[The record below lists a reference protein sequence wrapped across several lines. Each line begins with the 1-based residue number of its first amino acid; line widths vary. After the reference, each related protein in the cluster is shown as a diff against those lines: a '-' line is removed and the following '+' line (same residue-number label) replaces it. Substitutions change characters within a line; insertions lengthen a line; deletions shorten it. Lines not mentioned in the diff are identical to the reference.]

1 MEDNNRIIE
10 VAVGS
15 VSNRGIVIPVED
27 LNKYIKPET
36 ELYRS
41 LFLLDDSAIE
51 HFRDKGTIRS
61 YRGSYALDKLT
72 FDIDKKKDTGDHL
85 LSRLGYFIDD
95 LTSRDVPDE
104 HIRIWFSGTG
114 FHVEM
119 PDYFGFEPSPDLP
132 ATVKATLHKE
142 FKDIDN
148 VYDKGRLMRVGY
160 SYNMKSKRYK
170 IPLTIEEISEFK
182 YEDIME
188 KAASQWFRE
197 IHQPWP
203 QNNPNVYW
211 NNKIIVPK
219 KPEKEVEREQVA
231 SGKYNGNVTC
241 VQKMYTANKSGR
253 RHNLLLR
260 MVSAYKRMGMNR
272 NACLALS
279 KASVPSLEQHEL
291 LRIVD
296 DVFDKNYRYSCN
308 DPFMVEF
315 CDPLCKYYKHRD
327 YGLEVFSSNELV
339 EKYMDFIQ
347 TDFTE
352 SSFNLK
358 ELYDLKTDYIFY
370 PGELGVLIGD
380 TKLGKTAFIQN
391 IVASLKGF
399 SCLYLSLEVHD
410 TLIFRRFLQIANG
423 LTKYE
428 IDKLFMDK
436 EIDKINELQKSI
448 DHINIMTVSPEIDSM
463 SDVITEVN
471 PKIVVVDTIDAIRV
485 NFNNDSFLKTEKI
498 VNGLKQIAQN
508 NNVIIIGVSHIS
520 KGASYGDTLDVH
532 SAKGNSAIEQKA
544 DKIIG
549 IMGDRDMSYK
559 RIIKSL
565 ASRDETGF
573 NLACKFNFNNF
584 QFEVMK

>member
-1 MEDNNRIIE
+1 MENNNRIIE
-10 VAVGS
+10 IAVGS
-15 VSNRGIVIPVED
+15 VSNRGIVIPVEE
-27 LNKYIKPET
+27 LAKYVKPVT

-61 YRGSYALDKLT
+61 YRGTYALDKLT

-114 FHVEM
+114 FHVET
-119 PDYFGFEPSPDLP
+119 PDYFGFEPSQDLP
-132 ATVKATLHKE
+132 AIVKTTIHKE
-142 FKDIDN
+142 FKDVDN
-148 VYDKGRLMRVGY
+148 IYDKGRLMRVGY
-160 SYNMKSKRYK
+160 SYNIKSKLYK
-170 IPLTIEEISEFK
+170 IPFTIQEISEYK
-182 YEDIME
+182 YEDIMD
-188 KAASQWFRE
+188 KAKEQWFRN
-197 IHQPWP
+197 INKPWSDSVNLISWK
-203 QNNPNVYW
+203 QGIV
-211 NNKIIVPK
+211 VPK
-219 KPEKEVEREQVA
+219 TPEKEVEREQVA
-231 SGKYNGNVTC
+231 NGKYNGNVTC

-260 MVSAYKRMGMNR
+260 MVSAYKRMGINR
-272 NACLALS
+272 NGCLALS
-279 KASVPSLEQHEL
+279 QAAVPSLEQHEL

-339 EKYMDFIQ
+339 DKYMDFIQ
-347 TDFTE
+347 TDFSE

-358 ELYDLKTDYIFY
+358 PLYDLTNDYIFY
-370 PGELGVLIGD
+370 PGELAVLIGD

-436 EIDKINELQKSI
+436 EISKINELQRSI

-471 PKIVVVDTIDAIRV
+471 PKIVVIDTLDAVRV
-485 NFNNDSFLKTEKI
+485 NYSNDVFVKTEKI

-549 IMGDRDMSYK
+549 IMGDRDMSAK

-573 NLACKFNFNNF
+573 NMACKFNYNNF

>member
-10 VAVGS
+10 IAVGS

-85 LSRLGYFIDD
+85 LSRLSYFIDD

-132 ATVKATLHKE
+132 AIVKTTLHKE
-142 FKDIDN
+142 FTDIDN

-188 KAASQWFRE
+188 KAQSQWFRE
-197 IHQPWP
+197 IYQPWP
-203 QNNPNVYW
+203 LENPDVYW
-211 NNKIIVPK
+211 NNKIIIPK
-219 KPEKEVEREQVA
+219 KPELQVEREQVA
-231 SGKYNGNVTC
+231 NGKYNGNVTC

-279 KASVPSLEQHEL
+279 KSAVPSLEQHEL

-358 ELYDLKTDYIFY
+358 DLYDLKTDYIFY

-423 LTKYE
+423 LTKYD

-436 EIDKINELQKSI
+436 EIDKINELQRSI

-485 NFNNDSFLKTEKI
+485 NYNNDSFLKTEKI

-549 IMGDRDMSYK
+549 IMGDRDMSNK